1 MPFVRADVDLHALAE
16 EIRVFSTQ
24 IEDSKIATMLEVN
37 ADKLVAQSTSLIQQ
51 IKIINNVLQ
60 ELKGNKSALKLTVD
74 CISARL
80 YLEEKPHE
88 MLKQKA
94 RDYFSKKFP
103 GAEID
108 FSDKTDGRQLGD
120 RVHIAQLGYSEIIY
134 HIKTHSR
141 GLCAELDSWDSKE
154 AEPVRLE
161 ELFVYKVLQYLGLG
175 PEVHFF
181 GYNAKDCYIATI
193 DIGCIAPIDIGCTE
207 SGKIGTAPIDIG
219 CTENGKI
226 GTYTYE
232 DVKSTPQLLG
242 TSYLGFDSSQESFVK
257 QEVVQGLVLIDI
269 ISRIFGLEDLITNS
283 GNFYF
288 TYNIPGHISGF
299 KIIDFHIS
307 RHGATRAS
315 ALFDGFLMGSGPYSY
330 LGFSDEISRYFLVRR
345 DKSARIEAARSF
357 FLPLVEVF
365 TEAIEQS
372 FEDMRTLQEEMP
384 TLDMKSFEKYHQS
397 VVTNVNVLAQALR
410 TSSR

>member
-1 MPFVRADVDLHALAE
+1 MIFIRTCIILIALFLMPFVRADIDLHVLADKVRE
-16 EIRVFSTQ
+16 FVTQ
-24 IEDSKIATMLEVN
+24 IEDPDAATTLN
-37 ADKLVAQSTSLIQQ
+37 ADADKLVAQPASLIQQ
-51 IKIINNVLQ
+51 IHAIGDILQ
-60 ELKGNKSALKLTVD
+60 GLRGNKNVLKLTLA
-74 CISARL
+74 CINALNS
-80 YLEEKPHE
+80 LEEIPHE

-103 GAEID
+103 DAEIK
-108 FSDKTDGRQLGD
+108 FSDKNDGRQLGD
-120 RVHIAQLGYSEIIY
+120 CIHIVQSGDSEIIY
-134 HIKTHSR
+134 HTKTHSR
-141 GLCAELDSWDSKE
+141 GLCAELDSWDSEE
-154 AEPVRLE
+154 AEHVRLE
-161 ELFVYKVLQYLGLG
+161 ELFVYKFFQYLGMG

-181 GYNAKDCYIATI
+181 WYNEKDFYIATK
-193 DIGCIAPIDIGCTE
+193 DIR
-207 SGKIGTAPIDIG
+207 

-242 TSYLGFDSSQESFVK
+242 TSYLEFDSSQESFVK

-283 GNFYF
+283 GNFF
-288 TYNIPGHISGF
+288 FIADESGQISGF

-307 RHGATRAS
+307 RHGAPRAS
-315 ALFDGFLMGSGPYSY
+315 ALFKGFLIGSGPYSY
-330 LGFSDEISRYFLVRR
+330 LGFSDKISRYFLVHR
-345 DKSARIEAARSF
+345 DESARIEAARSF

-365 TEAIEQS
+365 TEAIERS
-372 FEDMRTLQEEMP
+372 FKDIGTLQEKIP

-397 VVTNVNVLAQALR
+397 VVTNVNALTQALR